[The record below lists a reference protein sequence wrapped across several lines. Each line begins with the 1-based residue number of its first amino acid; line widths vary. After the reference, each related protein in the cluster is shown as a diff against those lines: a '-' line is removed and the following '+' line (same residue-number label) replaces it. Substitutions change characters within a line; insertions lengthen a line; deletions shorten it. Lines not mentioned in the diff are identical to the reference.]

1 MKKTVQFIIVSVFTA
16 GLLLGFYFF
25 YPHVWGEI
33 LYPLEYRDSI
43 KKYAQEFQ
51 VDPNLVCAFIYTE
64 SRFNAGSTSGV
75 GARGLM
81 QIMPATGKG
90 IAQELGETGFSADK
104 LYDPDTSIRY
114 GTWYIKGLMEQYNG
128 DIASAAAGYNAGRGR
143 ADDWR
148 ERGRPLPTE
157 TQYFIE
163 KIKNT
168 KNTYDSVY
176 GKWWA
181 NPEVQKPTPF
191 YKGIQNFQSFVSDII
206 LGNK

>member
-1 MKKTVQFIIVSVFTA
+1 MKKTVQFILVSVFMVIF
-16 GLLLGFYFF
+16 LLGFYFF

-64 SRFNAGSTSGV
+64 SRFNADSTSGV

-81 QIMPATGKG
+81 QVMPATAKG
-90 IAQELGETGFSADK
+90 IADELGETGFTADK

-114 GTWYIKGLMEQYNG
+114 GTWYIKGLLDQYDG
-128 DIASAAAGYNAGRGR
+128 DIGMAAAGYNAGRGR
-143 ADDWR
+143 ADRWR
-148 ERGRPLPTE
+148 EDGTPLPTE
-157 TQYFIE
+157 TVYFIE

-168 KNTYDSVY
+168 KNTYDTVY

-181 NPEVQKPTPF
+181 EPEVQQPTPF
-191 YKGIQNFQSFVSDII
+191 YKGIQNFQSFVNDTI
-206 LGNK
+206 LGN